1 VYTRT
6 CSEFARRE
14 EYNVLVSNRPRA
26 VPLATSFTFVK
37 AEFLA
42 AVGNRLVVDAL
53 IAFGLV
59 ILPMVGMVVMMF
71 LLSGAD
77 WSIAALDAADGIGM
91 LIPPP

>member
-1 VYTRT
+1 
-6 CSEFARRE
+6 
-14 EYNVLVSNRPRA
+14 
-26 VPLATSFTFVK
+26 VK

-42 AVGNRLVVDAL
+42 AVRNRLVVDAL

-77 WSIAALDAADGIGM
+77 SSIATLDAADGIGM
-91 LIPPP
+91 LILPP